1 VRVLDGLGGPADLRS
16 LDDAQL
22 LQLAAEIRAFLV
34 GSVFRTGGH
43 LGPNLGVVEL
53 TIAMHRV
60 FDSPLTPILFDTG
73 HQAYVH
79 KLLTG
84 RQAAF
89 GTLRRLGGLSA
100 YPNRSE
106 SAHDVIENSHASTAL
121 SYADGLSKAFEMSE
135 RGRTVVAVVGDGAL
149 TGGLAWEALNNLGA
163 SRRPVV
169 VVLNDNGRSYAPT
182 VGAMGRHLRSI
193 RNRAG
198 YTAVVERLGG
208 TGVGG
213 DPYLPSL
220 FTELGFEYLG
230 PVDGHDVPLLEAAL
244 VEAERRRRPVV
255 VHCLTVKGRGYDP
268 AERDEVDHM
277 HAVAA
282 VHPGPAP
289 AGSGSAPVPTWTG
302 VFGEAM
308 ERIGAASEEVV
319 AVSAAM
325 VEPTGL
331 GRFAERFP
339 GRCFDVGI
347 AEQHAVVSAAGLAM
361 GGAHPVVAIYATFAG
376 RAFDQVLLDVGMHR
390 LPVTFALDRAGIT
403 GPDGPSHHGIWDLA
417 MLGNVPGMRVAAPR
431 DGARLVEEL
440 SEAVRHEEGPTALR
454 YPRSDLGADIGACRR
469 VGGIDVLQG
478 PDAGEVLIVTVGAMA
493 RAALEAADALAE
505 DGIDVTVADPR
516 WVLPIGASLVRFADR
531 YRHVVSVED
540 GVRTG
545 GVGSRLSEALRAAGS
560 RAEVTALG
568 VPARFVPQGGRGELL
583 ASFGLDGPGIAEAVR
598 ALPGER
604 STRPRAYGLATR

>member
-1 VRVLDGLGGPADLRS
+1 VPGLDSLRGPADLRS

-89 GTLRRLGGLSA
+89 STLRRLGGLSA

-163 SRRPVV
+163 SGRPVV

-182 VGAMGRHLRSI
+182 AGAMGRHLRSI

-198 YTAVVERLGG
+198 YEAVVERLGG
-208 TGVGG
+208 TETGG

-220 FTELGFEYLG
+220 FTELGFDYLG

-255 VHCLTVKGRGYDP
+255 VHCVTVKGRGYEP
-268 AERDEVDHM
+268 AEHDEVDRM

-282 VHPGPAP
+282 VRPGP
-289 AGSGSAPVPTWTG
+289 GGSAPAPTWTG
-302 VFGEAM
+302 VFGATM
-308 ERIGAASEEVV
+308 ERIGAVSEKVV
-319 AVSAAM
+319 AISAAM

-331 GRFAERFP
+331 RRFAERFP

-361 GGAHPVVAIYATFAG
+361 GGAHPVVALYATFAG

-417 MLGNVPGMRVAAPR
+417 MLGGVPGMRVAAPR

-440 SEAVRHEEGPTALR
+440 SEAVGHEEGPTALR
-454 YPRSDLGADIGACRR
+454 YPRSDLGADIEAVRQ
-469 VGGIDVLQG
+469 VEGIDVLRG
-478 PDAGEVLIVTVGAMA
+478 PDDGEVLLVAVGAMA
-493 RAALEAADALAE
+493 HAALDAADTLAE
-505 DGIDVTVADPR
+505 DGIDVTVVDPR
-516 WVLPIGASLVRFADR
+516 WVLPIGAPLVRFAGR

-540 GVRTG
+540 GVQTG
-545 GVGSRLSEALRAAGS
+545 GVGSRLSEALRAAGTH
-560 RAEVTALG
+560 AEVTALG

-583 ASFGLDGPGIAEAVR
+583 SAFGLDGPGIAEAVR
-598 ALPGER
+598 GLAEESSR
-604 STRPRAYGLATR
+604 STVYGLATR

>member
-1 VRVLDGLGGPADLRS
+1 
-16 LDDAQL
+16 
-22 LQLAAEIRAFLV
+22 
-34 GSVFRTGGH
+34 
-43 LGPNLGVVEL
+43 
-53 TIAMHRV
+53 
-60 FDSPLTPILFDTG
+60 
-73 HQAYVH
+73 
-79 KLLTG
+79 
-84 RQAAF
+84 
-89 GTLRRLGGLSA
+89 
-100 YPNRSE
+100 
-106 SAHDVIENSHASTAL
+106 
-121 SYADGLSKAFEMSE
+121 
-135 RGRTVVAVVGDGAL
+135 VAVVGDGAL

-163 SRRPVV
+163 SSRPVV

-208 TGVGG
+208 TGAGG

-255 VHCLTVKGRGYDP
+255 VHCLTVKGRGYEP
-268 AERDEVDHM
+268 AERDEVDRM
-277 HAVAA
+277 HAVGAQ
-282 VHPGPAP
+282 PGPA
-289 AGSGSAPVPTWTG
+289 VPGAARARTWTG

-308 ERIGAASEEVV
+308 ERIGAESENVV
-319 AVSAAM
+319 ALSAAM

-331 GRFAERFP
+331 RRFAERFP

-361 GGAHPVVAIYATFAG
+361 GGAHPVVALYATFAG

-417 MLGNVPGMRVAAPR
+417 MLGGVPGMRVAAPR
-431 DGARLVEEL
+431 DGVSLVEEL
-440 SEAVRHEEGPTALR
+440 AEAVADDRGPTALR
-454 YPRSDLGADIGACRR
+454 YPRSDLGADIEASRR
-469 VGGIDVLQG
+469 IEGLDVLRG
-478 PDAGEVLIVTVGAMA
+478 PGDGDVLIVAIGAMA
-493 RAALEAADALAE
+493 RAALDAADALAE
-505 DGIDVTVADPR
+505 DGVDVTVVDPR
-516 WVLPIGASLVRFADR
+516 WVLPIGGSLVRFAAG

-545 GVGSRLSEALRAAGS
+545 GVGSRLGEALRGTG
-560 RAEVTALG
+560 AEVTALG
-568 VPARFVPQGGRGELL
+568 VPSRFVPQGGRGELL
-583 ASFGLDGPGIAEAVR
+583 SSFGLDGPGIAAAVR

-604 STRPRAYGLATR
+604 STRSAAYGLAAR

>member
-1 VRVLDGLGGPADLRS
+1 MRVLDGLSGPGDLRS

-22 LQLAAEIRAFLV
+22 LQLAAEIREFLV

-84 RQAAF
+84 RQAGF
-89 GTLRRLGGLSA
+89 STLRSLGGLSA

-121 SYADGLSKAFEMSE
+121 SYADGLSKAFEMSQ

-163 SRRPVV
+163 SSRPVV

-208 TGVGG
+208 TGAGG

-255 VHCLTVKGRGYDP
+255 VHCLTVKGRGYEP
-268 AERDEVDHM
+268 AERDEVDRM
-277 HAVAA
+277 HAVGAQ
-282 VHPGPAP
+282 PGPA
-289 AGSGSAPVPTWTG
+289 VPGAARARTWTG

-308 ERIGAASEEVV
+308 ERIGAESENVV
-319 AVSAAM
+319 ALSAAM

-331 GRFAERFP
+331 RRFAERFP

-361 GGAHPVVAIYATFAG
+361 GGAHPVVALYATFAG

-417 MLGNVPGMRVAAPR
+417 MLGGVPGMRVAAPR
-431 DGARLVEEL
+431 DGVSLVEEL
-440 SEAVRHEEGPTALR
+440 AEAVADDRGPTALR
-454 YPRSDLGADIGACRR
+454 YPRSDLGADIEASRR
-469 VGGIDVLQG
+469 IEGLDVLRG
-478 PDAGEVLIVTVGAMA
+478 PGDGDVLIVAIGAMA
-493 RAALEAADALAE
+493 RAALDAADALAE
-505 DGIDVTVADPR
+505 DGVDVTVVDPR
-516 WVLPIGASLVRFADR
+516 WVLPIGGSLVRFAAG

-545 GVGSRLSEALRAAGS
+545 GVGSRLGEALRGTG
-560 RAEVTALG
+560 AEVTALG
-568 VPARFVPQGGRGELL
+568 VPSRFVPQGGRGELL
-583 ASFGLDGPGIAEAVR
+583 SSFGLDGPGIAAAVR

-604 STRPRAYGLATR
+604 STRSAAYGLAAR